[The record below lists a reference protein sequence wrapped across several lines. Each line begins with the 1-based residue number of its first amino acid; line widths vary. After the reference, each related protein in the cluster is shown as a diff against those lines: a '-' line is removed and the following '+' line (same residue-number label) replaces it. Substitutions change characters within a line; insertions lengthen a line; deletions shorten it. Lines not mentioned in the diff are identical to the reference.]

1 MVRVY
6 RAGIS
11 PLLTAV
17 SLPFG
22 LGCRF
27 TPTCSQYA
35 LEAVRQ
41 HGAVK
46 GTVLAT
52 GRLCR
57 CHPWGGSGYDPVPGH
72 TARSAELHSAV
83 SRICNPPGVANSE
96 AISGSRFAECN
107 SAIQQIEN
115 LRYGGGAE
123 LRHSAKE

>member
-1 MVRVY
+1 MVRIY

-41 HGAVK
+41 HGVVK
-46 GTVLAT
+46 GTALAA

-57 CHPWGGSGYDPVPGH
+57 CHPWGGSGYDPVPELTPG
-72 TARSAELHSAV
+72 SAELHSISICRNRRGV
-83 SRICNPPGVANSE
+83 SKFSSSSPHDEGVGRGPRRGV
-96 AISGSRFAECN
+96 IHIDG
-107 SAIQQIEN
+107 
-115 LRYGGGAE
+115 
-123 LRHSAKE
+123 